1 MQEITNPSSRR
12 AGPLFGAMLVLVAF
26 ALAFTPAVP
35 AVAGA
40 IDPTPAPSL
49 DATPTPSPDPAVS
62 PDPTTTPVPDSSASP
77 LPSVDPSPEPSA
89 GPSPTPGPTPTP
101 MPSPD
106 PSASPLASTDPS
118 PEPSASPSPTPTP
131 EVRGTL
137 SLTPLAPIEG
147 RRRVDPGAPLTVRL
161 AATILDAAK
170 DVRVVAA
177 IPPGWS
183 VTSAGSGAIDA
194 SGRAVTWTIGDVPAG
209 DRPTATLVLQA
220 PLRSPA
226 DRPAWDV
233 VLGARLEQAGG
244 ILDTASAQVLVAPAL
259 VVDHVTFALVDDA
272 SQVPTYLPADIPLG
286 GIGQLQLFRVRF
298 QVRNADLLPT
308 TLTPTLQYRAA
319 DGAEFADVPN
329 VGPVPGQP
337 FYLGA
342 EWRPVAGGPG
352 TLPGP
357 AAESISVPDLQ
368 EQDRDD
374 ATQQPADGTRLM
386 QSSVARALTLD
397 GDSFT
402 EVELTVRA
410 SLDLAFSSSFELRLA
425 DGDRAIPGSVTA
437 VVRSGSEPPIVLSP
451 GQRNGIPADA
461 PSSAG
466 LSEPAGAGGVD
477 FPLLPPG
484 VIAASWANPG
494 GLPIYRLAV
503 AIPAGPSGHATLNA
517 MVSSPHAPDSS
528 LVSDTCAI
536 CHRAHVSQGP
546 ALVTTQDSQS
556 TLCFTCHSGTGST
569 LNTKAQ
575 YAVPPNNATT
585 GSYYS
590 HEALIAPAA
599 PNAHALSSAN
609 EFGGVSNRHSVCA
622 DCHNAH
628 NATAALSTQTTGPGD
643 ATTGTGWTVAGA
655 NVAVTGVSVDATAG
669 TTLSYTFLDGAAGA
683 QPTLEYQVCFKCHSG
698 FTVLNTNNPLHPS
711 WDTLDKAIELDPKT
725 ASFHP
730 IEAPGTNQTAAMGLS
745 LAGTSPFKQWVFT
758 AGDTVRCVNC
768 HANPASWAG
777 TLQPNGTTAAT
788 AAGGDLAPHA
798 SQYRGILIQN
808 YRDRTLK
815 GLDETYT
822 AADFAL
828 CYVCHAEQPFTN
840 TPSGATN
847 FQYHQLHV
855 SAVVHKG
862 ANLSTDIDAL
872 GAGAGNA
879 ICAECH
885 FRIHGTALAYQLKD
899 STDVADPTRNTRL
912 IDFAPDVLP
921 YQGVETNNVPV
932 LKWTPTAGGGGTCT
946 LTCHGKQHVN
956 TPYEAVVANP

>member
-1 MQEITNPSSRR
+1 MQEITHPSSRR
-12 AGPLFGAMLVLVAF
+12 AGPLFGAMLVLVAL

-35 AVAGA
+35 PVAGA
-40 IDPTPAPSL
+40 TDPTPAPSL
-49 DATPTPSPDPAVS
+49 DPTPTPAPDPTTPS
-62 PDPTTTPVPDSSASP
+62 PDPTTTPVPDQSAAP

-89 GPSPTPGPTPTP
+89 SPSPSPGPTPTP
-101 MPSPD
+101 SPSPSPVADLGASPTPSVD
-106 PSASPLASTDPS
+106 PSA
-118 PEPSASPSPTPTP
+118 EPSASPSPTPTT

-137 SLTPLAPIEG
+137 SLTAVAPVEG
-147 RRRVDPGAPLTVRL
+147 RRRIDPGAPLTVRL

-170 DVRVVAA
+170 GVRMVAA
-177 IPPGWS
+177 IPPGWAA
-183 VTSAGSGAIDA
+183 TSSGSGAIDA
-194 SGRAVTWTIGDVPAG
+194 AGDAVTWAIGDVPAG
-209 DRPTATLVLQA
+209 ARPTATLVLQA

-233 VLGARLEQAGG
+233 VLGARLEHADG
-244 ILDTASAQVLVAPAL
+244 ILDTASAEVLVAQATII
-259 VVDHVTFALVDDA
+259 DHVTFALVDDA
-272 SQVPTYLPADIPLG
+272 SQVPTYLPPDVPLG
-286 GIGQLQLFRVRF
+286 SVGQLQLFRVRF
-298 QVRNADLLPT
+298 QVRNADLLPS

-319 DGAEFADVPN
+319 GGAEFAEVPN

-357 AAESISVPDLQ
+357 AAESISIPDLR

-386 QSSVARALTLD
+386 QSSVARAITLD

-402 EVELTVRA
+402 EIEYTVRS
-410 SLDLAFSSSFELRLA
+410 SLDLPFSSGFELRLA

-451 GQRNGIPADA
+451 GQRSGIAADPAA
-461 PSSAG
+461 SSVPSTPS
-466 LSEPAGAGGVD
+466 GAASVD
-477 FPLLPPG
+477 FPLVPPG

-503 AIPAGPSGHATLNA
+503 AIPADPSGQATLNDR
-517 MVSSPHAPDSS
+517 VGSPHAPDAS

-546 ALVTTQDSQS
+546 ALVTTPDSQS

-575 YAVPPNNATT
+575 YTVPSNDATT
-585 GSYYS
+585 GSYYT
-590 HEALIAPAA
+590 HEALIPPAS
-599 PNAHALSSAN
+599 PNTHALASTN

-628 NATAALSTQTTGPGD
+628 NATDALSTQTTGPGD

-655 NVAVTGVSVDATAG
+655 NVAVSGVSVDATAG

-698 FTVLNTNNPLHPS
+698 FTTLNTNDPLHPS
-711 WDTLDKAIELDPKT
+711 RDALDKAIELDPKT

-730 IEAPGTNQTAAMGLS
+730 IEAPGTNTTAAMDLS
-745 LAGTSPFKQWVFT
+745 LAGTSPYKLWVFT

-768 HANPASWAG
+768 HANPASWTG
-777 TLQPNGTTAAT
+777 TLQPNGTTAAI

-815 GLDETYT
+815 GLSDAYNPAE
-822 AADFAL
+822 FAL

-840 TPSGATN
+840 TPSAATN
-847 FQYHQLHV
+847 FPYHELHV

-862 ANLSTDIDAL
+862 ANLSTDIDAP

-899 STDVADPTRNTRL
+899 GTTDVGDPAKNTRL
-912 IDFAPDVLP
+912 INFAPDVLP
-921 YQGVETNNVPV
+921 YKGV
-932 LKWTPTAGGGGTCT
+932 LKWTPTGGGGGTCT
-946 LTCHGKQHVN
+946 LTCHGKDHDA
-956 TPYEAVVANP
+956 TPYGP